1 MHYEDFYKSV
11 NHSILYIVHCALVVY
26 YGILCSILQYIMQY
40 TTVHIMQYTVY
51 AVYYS
56 TSCSILCSICGMYSL
71 HRVIVEGEC
80 VQDWNSKMVEIKQS
94 FVQLPDLLHS
104 TRGKGQQPAVLALYP
119 GLVTP
124 AKCWSQKVW
133 V

>member
-1 MHYEDFYKSV
+1 
-11 NHSILYIVHCALVVY
+11 
-26 YGILCSILQYIMQY
+26 MQY
-40 TTVHIMQYTVY
+40 TTVHY
-51 AVYYS
+51 AVYYAVY
-56 TSCSILCSICGMYSL
+56 CGMYSL

-94 FVQLPDLLHS
+94 FVQLPDLLHT

-133 V
+133 I